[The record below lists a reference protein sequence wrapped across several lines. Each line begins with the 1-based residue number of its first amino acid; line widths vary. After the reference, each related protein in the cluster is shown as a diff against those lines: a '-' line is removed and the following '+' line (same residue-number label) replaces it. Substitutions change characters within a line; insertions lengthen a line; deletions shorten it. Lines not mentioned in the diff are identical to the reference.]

1 MKPKNPWKID
11 VTSLPTFEDTFVE
24 WMKDPEYRREYDA
37 LEAEF
42 QLVHALLNKR
52 LGQKMS
58 QKQLADKIGTSQ
70 SAIAR
75 LESGEGNPSFKFL
88 KRVAEG
94 LDSKLKI
101 SFV

>member
-1 MKPKNPWKID
+1 MQTLEELTEKF
-11 VTSLPTFEDTFVE
+11 LA
-24 WMKDPEYRREYDA
+24 DPEVRREYDA
-37 LEAEF
+37 LEPEF
-42 QLVHALLNKR
+42 ALIDQLIGCR
-52 LGQKMS
+52 LQRKMS
-58 QKQLADKIGTSQ
+58 QKQLGQKIGTTQ

-94 LDSKLKI
+94 LGTKLQI